1 VNRVAFVLGGRAVA
15 AAGGD
20 GAIHLWDRS
29 QGTHSRWPAHRGAVG
44 ALVPCPGGS
53 LLVSGGEDGTVC
65 LWRPATGEKVR
76 TYGRAGAEVWSLAV
90 SSDGKQLAAVTADGA
105 VHLWEL
111 ATGRRLGMPAGKGS
125 GLNVVAFS
133 PADGSLAATG
143 MATLH
148 RWRPAEG
155 APLPPEIWRGEE
167 SKAVALAF
175 APDGTLALAGR
186 DNIIR
191 LWRPDGAR
199 EVGRFTG
206 HLTRI
211 HALMFTPDGKS
222 LVSAS
227 DDGTIVIWDVL
238 HQPAAPARANPSVQP

>member
-1 VNRVAFVLGGRAVA
+1 VA

-20 GAIHLWDRS
+20 GAIHLWDRA

-53 LLVSGGEDGTVC
+53 LLVSAGEDGTVC
-65 LWRPATGEKVR
+65 LWRTATGEKVR
-76 TYGRAGAEVWSLAV
+76 TYGGAGAEVWSLAV
-90 SSDGKQLAAVTADGA
+90 SSDGERLAAVTADGA
-105 VHLWEL
+105 VHLWEM
-111 ATGRRLGMPAGKGS
+111 ATGRRLGTPAAKGS

-155 APLPPEIWRGEE
+155 ASLPPEVWRGED

-186 DNIIR
+186 DNVIR

-211 HALMFTPDGKS
+211 HALVFTPDGKS

-227 DDGTIVIWDVL
+227 DDGTIMIWDVL
-238 HQPAAPARANPSVQP
+238 HQPAAPARASSSVQP